1 MSIRLRVPRAPRQL
15 RRASRGALAVWVIAL
30 VVAFVGTVQIRSQAE
45 VQRTLVGVDS
55 TSLAFLIDDLHRAN
69 ETLSAE
75 SADLVQRRDLLKSGN
90 GTAADAALEDE
101 ATQLRD
107 LEGLAPVQGPGVVI
121 VIDARG
127 LTGLDLQDALNNL
140 GLGGAEAIAI
150 NDQRVVVG
158 VPVRDVNGQVTVD
171 GASVSAPWTITVVGD
186 ANRLAE
192 TADLMT
198 KQLRADRRVRQAT
211 YRVEGTVVIRAVA
224 KARPFVYGST
234 P

>member
-1 MSIRLRVPRAPRQL
+1 MSIRHRVP
-15 RRASRGALAVWVIAL
+15 ASRGALAVWVIAL
-30 VVAFVGTVQIRSQAE
+30 VVAFVGAVQIRSQAE

-75 SADLVQRRDLLKSGN
+75 SADLAQRRDLFKSGSS
-90 GTAADAALEDE
+90 TAADTALADE
-101 ATQLRD
+101 ATQLRE

-121 VIDARG
+121 VVNARG
-127 LTGLDLQDALNNL
+127 LRALDLQDALNNL
-140 GLGGAEAIAI
+140 GLGGAEAIAV

-158 VPVRDVNGQVTVD
+158 VPVRDDNGQVTVG
-171 GASVSAPWTITVVGD
+171 GAFVSAPWTITVVGD

-211 YRVEGTVVIRAVA
+211 YRVEDTVVIRAVV
-224 KARPFVYGST
+224 KERPFVYGST